1 MTEGTITM
9 SVRTCSGCAA
19 QVDDNDAGRHQQWH
33 DQMAKAFQALAS
45 RVSSV
50 EGLAAA
56 AMEEAED
63 AHQEAQQA
71 ANVLYQNNIT
81 V

>member
-1 MTEGTITM
+1 MTEGTIIM

-19 QVDDNDAGRHQQWH
+19 QVDDSDAGLHQQWH

-50 EGLAAA
+50 EGFAAA

>member
-1 MTEGTITM
+1 MA
-9 SVRTCSGCAA
+9 VKTCSGCAA
-19 QVDDNDAGRHQQWH
+19 QVDDRDAGRQQQWH
-33 DQMAKAFQALAS
+33 DQMAKALQALAS

-56 AMEEAED
+56 AMEGAED

-71 ANVLYQNNIT
+71 SNVLYQNNIT

>member
-1 MTEGTITM
+1 
-9 SVRTCSGCAA
+9 
-19 QVDDNDAGRHQQWH
+19 
-33 DQMAKAFQALAS
+33 MAKAFQALAS
-45 RVSSV
+45 RMSSA

-71 ANVLYQNNIT
+71 ANVLYQNSIK